1 MAERLE
7 GDVDLETGLVCSCC
21 MEAGTCQDMNAAA
34 LTLNGP
40 PNPVA
45 GSVCDHVPRVM
56 LCFPTMQVTFFGP
69 KF

>member
-1 MAERLE
+1 MRRRLGWLRDLG

-34 LTLNGP
+34 LNET

-45 GSVCDHVPRVM
+45 GSVCDHVPRVS
-56 LCFPTMQVTFFGP
+56 CFAFLQY
-69 KF
+69 K